1 MNDWDIRR
9 PRSVLADDTEEVSPK
24 GDERGESEEVVAVDL
39 REGARAL
46 GLLTGEITT
55 EELLREIFAKFC
67 IGK

>member
-1 MNDWDIRR
+1 RA
-9 PRSVLADDTEEVSPK
+9 LAEAREGVEAALK
-24 GDERGESEEVVAVDL
+24 GVREGASEEVVAVDL